1 MFQIY
6 YLDPISLKSYQ
17 FCNLFHVES
26 LIYCKNWE
34 KNKENRWNAKRVSF
48 LARSG
53 GFSQPIELGIV
64 SIFISKVYWHKN
76 LSHYKILEKKSFWPN
91 SRIPLLL
98 LREQMKNQFRFIFLR
113 TNKNNLC
120 RSNVS
125 DAVLKEMMQCWF
137 NGLTWHTT
145 WYSVI

>member
-1 MFQIY
+1 MLKNVKRVSFFVRLGFFFQPSKTNMFQIY

-91 SRIPLLL
+91 SRIPLTE
-98 LREQMKNQFRFIFLR
+98 RRWKKYFISRAASFPHRLASWR
-113 TNKNNLC
+113 LN
-120 RSNVS
+120 
-125 DAVLKEMMQCWF
+125 
-137 NGLTWHTT
+137 
-145 WYSVI
+145 

>member
-1 MFQIY
+1 MFNHKYISKIEIKSWKSLKNAKRISFLVRLGFFFQPRKLNIFQIY
-6 YLDPISLKSYQ
+6 YLDPITLKSYQ
-17 FCNLFHVES
+17 FCNLFHVVS

-64 SIFISKVYWHKN
+64 SIFISKVYLHKN

-91 SRIPLLL
+91 SRIPL
-98 LREQMKNQFRFIFLR
+98 QM
-113 TNKNNLC
+113 
-120 RSNVS
+120 
-125 DAVLKEMMQCWF
+125 VLHGAHGRM
-137 NGLTWHTT
+137 
-145 WYSVI
+145 IA